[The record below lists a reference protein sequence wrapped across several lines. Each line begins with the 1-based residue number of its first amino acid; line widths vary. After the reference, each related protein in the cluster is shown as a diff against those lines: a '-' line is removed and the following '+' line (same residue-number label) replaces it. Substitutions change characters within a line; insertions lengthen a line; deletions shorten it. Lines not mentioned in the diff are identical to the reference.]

1 MKIKVL
7 LVDDE
12 KEFVDA
18 LAERLEIRDFEILK
32 AFDGNE
38 ALGKIADTDVDVVIL
53 DVQMP
58 GKDGLATLR
67 EIKKAK
73 PLVEVIM
80 LTGHAT
86 VPSAIEGLQSGA
98 YDFLMKP
105 TETKDL
111 VSKIALAYKRK
122 AEQQERIRQA
132 QIENIMLRRG
142 WT

>member
-18 LAERLEIRDFEILK
+18 LAERLEVRDFEVTR
-32 AFDGNE
+32 AFDGDE
-38 ALGKIADTDVDVVIL
+38 ALGRIADADTDVVIL
-53 DVQMP
+53 DVMMP
-58 GKDGLATLR
+58 GKDGVTTLR
-67 EIKKAK
+67 EIKKIK

-80 LTGHAT
+80 LTGNAT
-86 VPSAIEGLQSGA
+86 VQSAIEGLQSGA
-98 YDFLMKP
+98 YDYLMKP

-111 VSKIALAYKRK
+111 VAKIVAAYKRK
-122 AEQQERIRQA
+122 NEQEERIRQA
-132 QIENIMLRRG
+132 QIESIMLRRG

>member
-1 MKIKVL
+1 MKIRVL

-18 LAERLEIRDFEILK
+18 LAERLEIRDFEITK
-32 AFDGNE
+32 AFDGDE
-38 ALGKIADTDVDVVIL
+38 ALDRIANVELDVVIL
-53 DVQMP
+53 DVLMP

-73 PLVEVIM
+73 PLIEVIM
-80 LTGHAT
+80 LTGNAT

-98 YDFLMKP
+98 YDYLMKP

-111 VSKIALAYKRK
+111 IEKIVLAYKRK
-122 AEQQERIRQA
+122 VEQEERIRQA
-132 QIENIMLRRG
+132 KIESIMLRRG